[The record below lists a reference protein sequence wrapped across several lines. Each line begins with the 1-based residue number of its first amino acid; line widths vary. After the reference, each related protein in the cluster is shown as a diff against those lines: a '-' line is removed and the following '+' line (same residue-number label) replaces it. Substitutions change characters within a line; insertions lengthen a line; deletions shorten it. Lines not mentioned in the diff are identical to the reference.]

1 LSTYYGTDV
10 YSVEG
15 IRIMVERE
23 QVSGRTFMW
32 ASDIT
37 ELAEGTW
44 RVGRVEEE
52 GSGGN
57 DIALSTSRRLS
68 RIMEIFGNGIEICLF
83 FII

>member
-1 LSTYYGTDV
+1 
-10 YSVEG
+10 
-15 IRIMVERE
+15 MVERE

>member
-1 LSTYYGTDV
+1 LSTYYETDV
-10 YSVEG
+10 YSVES

>member
-1 LSTYYGTDV
+1 LSTYYETDV

-15 IRIMVERE
+15 IRIMVEGK

-32 ASDIT
+32 ASNIT

-52 GSGGN
+52 GSGGK

-68 RIMEIFGNGIEICLF
+68 RIMEIFGNRIEICLF